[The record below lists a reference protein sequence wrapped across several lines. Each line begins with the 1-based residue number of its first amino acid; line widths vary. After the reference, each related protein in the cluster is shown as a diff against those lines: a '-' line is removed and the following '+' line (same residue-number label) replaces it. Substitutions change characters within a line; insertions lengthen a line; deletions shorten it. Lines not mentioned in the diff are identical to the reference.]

1 MLSLLLV
8 AVYKG
13 GSGQQY
19 GAGLLM
25 PKLNVLSEILLL
37 EPTKLIK
44 SHSFWMSSLDIC
56 PNLYPELHSLLTDG
70 TVGISIFGNFSFW
83 TKT

>member
-8 AVYKG
+8 AAYKG

-19 GAGLLM
+19 GAALLM

-37 EPTKLIK
+37 KPTKLSK
-44 SHSFWMSSLDIC
+44 SHYLWMSSLDIC

-70 TVGISIFGNFSFW
+70 TVDISISANFSFW